1 MKKSELYQTAM
12 IAVVDSNLTADVK
25 LEVLALLIDN
35 KRVAEWSEKKEE
47 NIE

>member
-12 IAVVDSNLTADVK
+12 VAVVDSNLTADVK

-35 KRVAEWSEKKEE
+35 KGVAEWSEKREE
-47 NIE
+47 AE